1 MALPAKGDERLD
13 PGRHAGRHIGLAEIA
28 GVGQHR
34 FGLPSS
40 CGRAFVLVSIGSSSR
55 LSFGPASHRSRQPA
69 SCLPRQRLGRC
80 SIARSRRLKPA

>member
-34 FGLPSS
+34 FGL
-40 CGRAFVLVSIGSSSR
+40 AKL
-55 LSFGPASHRSRQPA
+55 LRQGV
-69 SCLPRQRLGRC
+69 CLGQH
-80 SIARSRRLKPA
+80 RLKLTLVVRGLRHTARDNQQAAFGDSGLGVVALLEAAS